1 MLTLTPM
8 TPESYQRFLDRSVP
22 SYAAEHM
29 RSGRWT
35 AEEANERAA
44 DEFRALLPEGAATPD
59 NFCFDLHDPES
70 GQDVGVLWYKL
81 QPRGNERV
89 AFVYEVEIGADHRRK
104 GYASEAFRL
113 LERHAADQ
121 GATGI
126 QLHVFGHN
134 HAARALYE
142 GLGFQPI
149 NIVMGKQL
157 GELDRPRSENS

>member
-1 MLTLTPM
+1 MLKLNPM
-8 TPESYQRFLDRSVP
+8 TPESYRRFLDRSIP
-22 SYAAEHM
+22 SYAAEHV

-44 DEFRALLPEGAATPD
+44 AEFQSLLPDGTATPD
-59 NFCFDLHDPES
+59 NFCFDLHDPGR

-81 QPRGNERV
+81 QQRGNERV
-89 AFVYEVEIGADHRRK
+89 AFVYEIEIGVDHRRR

-113 LERHAADQ
+113 LEQHAAAQ
-121 GATGI
+121 GATSI

-142 GLGFQPI
+142 GLGFQPV
-149 NIVMGKQL
+149 NIVMGKR
-157 GELDRPRSENS
+157 LDDHH